1 MVWVAGVVLPFVVVK
16 QRLQIQ
22 KVLEEEAVPRCV
34 LVMQILWMKKELE
47 GEVEPQC
54 VVVESG

>member
-1 MVWVAGVVLPFVVVK
+1 MVWVAGVVLPSVVVK
-16 QRLQIQ
+16 
-22 KVLEEEAVPRCV
+22 
-34 LVMQILWMKKELE
+34 QILWMKKELE